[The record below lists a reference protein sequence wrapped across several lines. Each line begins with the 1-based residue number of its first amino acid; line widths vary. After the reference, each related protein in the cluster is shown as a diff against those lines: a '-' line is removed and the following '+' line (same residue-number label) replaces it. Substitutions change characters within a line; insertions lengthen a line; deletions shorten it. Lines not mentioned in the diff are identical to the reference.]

1 MRKKESKDGRELR
14 PVRFENPPKCEEEP
28 MQPAQ
33 FFAAI
38 ALAFSSLWAPAAVQN
53 PPAATAVMSATNT
66 VNAADAEEGA
76 SLITGSIP
84 AVLYRVNGEP
94 LSCEMIRGMDE
105 VELITDD
112 SYCG

>member
-1 MRKKESKDGRELR
+1 
-14 PVRFENPPKCEEEP
+14 

-33 FFAAI
+33 LFAAI
-38 ALAFSSLWAPAAVQN
+38 ALAFSSFWAPAAVQDR
-53 PPAATAVMSATNT
+53 PPAAAVMSITDKGIAPDADQDATL
-66 VNAADAEEGA
+66 V
-76 SLITGSIP
+76 TGSIP